1 MTLKYPKLDI
11 ADPDSIQRFAKSVEA
26 EHASVDVLINNAG
39 VNLDMQYSP
48 VNVKTTLDTNYRGT
62 LNMCKAFIPMMSKT
76 GRVVNVSSTGSSLSG
91 YSKEIQDRFRSP
103 TMTLND
109 LEQMMTEYQVRS
121 LRLSLCLQYALIIR
135 QEAANVGTESRE
147 GWKSQA
153 YSVSKAAQN
162 AMTAILARDNPGL
175 IINACCPGWIDTKMG
190 NLMGRPPKSPGGSKA
205 AVKMLRC

>member
-62 LNMCKAFIPMMSKT
+62 LNVSTFSGRFYKLEMTTNEANRC
-76 GRVVNVSSTGSSLSG
+76 RVVNVSSTGSSLSG

-109 LEQMMTEYQVRS
+109 LEQMMTEYQLKGRRFRYDSASRTS
-121 LRLSLCLQYALIIR
+121 LA
-135 QEAANVGTESRE
+135 
-147 GWKSQA
+147 
-153 YSVSKAAQN
+153 
-162 AMTAILARDNPGL
+162 
-175 IINACCPGWIDTKMG
+175 
-190 NLMGRPPKSPGGSKA
+190 
-205 AVKMLRC
+205 